1 MHKIASNL
9 FTSDSGNVVDWYR
22 GCLSRSK
29 SVGLLRTCGD
39 FLFRIS
45 DSQRGK
51 FVLSYKSDEGIV
63 KHVLIQHIFDE
74 DSYQLFDASG
84 PHHQKFDKLLG
95 KR

>member
-9 FTSDSGNVVDWYR
+9 FTSDSGNVVDWYH
-22 GCLSRSK
+22 GWLSRGK
-29 SVGLLRTCGD
+29 SEVLLRTCGD

-45 DSQRGK
+45 ESQRGK
-51 FVLSYKSDEGIV
+51 FVLSYKSDKSKVE
-63 KHVLIQHIFDE
+63 HALIQHSFEE